1 MISIAVAAWLAVG
14 ATASELKY
22 VVSGANCLTSNQAS
36 VFLAPCLPASAFQQ
50 FDLSGNKLQINSLCV
65 DSELNLGPCMS
76 VASNWFF
83 YPDGTVMS
91 QQLGPKGC
99 LGQDGAG
106 KLRVVGCQAEVLKF
120 ATAPVTAAAVAPASQ
135 LPSLPAAA
143 LPVAAAPLPTSPTA
157 PEDHY
162 LCTCIVDA
170 MDESCDSAVK
180 SACLVGH
187 LNSEWC
193 KESFGKGNHDKISD
207 QILVLLGNGDKCRG
221 FDVNALRKEQQEHAQ
236 RTGELSLQG
245 TPSKSDHYL
254 CVCLD
259 ENEPQKCQFAI
270 QAACLVGHIPAG
282 DCAAS
287 LQRND
292 HEGASL
298 HVLKLID
305 QGATCSQRLV
315 RVATGA
321 AATGK
326 KTFVGKVTSMF
337 SLRKQREITSED
349 KDLCYCLDAFDS
361 AECAKAVARAC
372 KAGKIPKEDCEA
384 SSKDY
389 AGGTTKHV
397 LRLIDHGADCPAHR
411 SLTFTNHGCH
421 CMQSWTH
428 GKQILTFPDNCADPN
443 GERGFA
449 WCKTYASEHCAGVQ
463 GSIEWDRC
471 DAPKYPTYQLP
482 TDASTQEDHYL
493 CVCLADTSTDE
504 VCVAA
509 VKAACQVGHLPSEQC
524 KESFE
529 TLNHAKV
536 SDSILQLLD
545 KGKKCDAQTM
555 QKLLSRVQRASSASS
570 SSTEGKCDEGFF
582 GFPNCRRKVPCA
594 EKCRGRGNACDFDTG
609 TCACLPNFV
618 GKFCSRCAEGT
629 SGRHCLPDSEQ
640 FVGEWWWG
648 ALQVGVVLALAYCT
662 AKRCCSWS
670 ALSRIRTCC
679 SLAAL
684 KHWWA
689 TRRVKQQPSAQKA
702 EYGVIPPEAMQE
714 EEGDYVDPDLG
725 TDEKPLAP
733 LPKSDKVYSG
743 LAV

>member
-1 MISIAVAAWLAVG
+1 MIWPIAAAALLAG
-14 ATASELKY
+14 TTTASELKY
-22 VVSGANCLTSNQAS
+22 IISGSNCLTSNQAAM
-36 VFLAPCLPASAFQQ
+36 FLSPCLSASVSQQ
-50 FDLSGNKLQINSLCV
+50 FDLGSNKLQINSLCV
-65 DSELNLGPCMS
+65 DSELNLGSCMS
-76 VASNWFF
+76 TTSNWWF
-83 YPDGTVMS
+83 YPDGRVMS
-91 QQLGPKGC
+91 QQLGPDGC
-99 LGQDGAG
+99 LGQDETG
-106 KLRVVGCQAEVLKF
+106 KLRVVSCGSGTQVLKF
-120 ATAPVTAAAVAPASQ
+120 ATVPVIAPPPPGSQ
-135 LPSLPAAA
+135 LPSATSLPMVTPPAT
-143 LPVAAAPLPTSPTA
+143 PVVTSQIPV
-157 PEDHY
+157 DHY

-193 KESFGKGNHDKISD
+193 KESFNKGNHDKISD
-207 QILVLLGNGDKCRG
+207 QILILLGNGDKCKG
-221 FDVNALRKEQQEHAQ
+221 FDVHALRKQQREHAQ
-236 RTGELSLQG
+236 RTGEVSLQG
-245 TPSKSDHYL
+245 TPSKMDHYL

-292 HEGASL
+292 HEGASM

-305 QGATCSQRLV
+305 QGATCSQKLV
-315 RVATGA
+315 QTAMSTGND
-321 AATGK
+321 K
-326 KTFVGKVTSMF
+326 KKSFMGKVTSMF
-337 SLRKQREITSED
+337 SLRKQREITAED

-361 AECAKAVARAC
+361 VECIKAVARAC
-372 KAGKIPKEDCEA
+372 KGNKIPKEDCEA

-389 AGGTTKHV
+389 TGGTTKHV

-411 SLTFTNHGCH
+411 SMTFTNHGCH
-421 CMQSWTH
+421 CMQSWTQ
-428 GKQILTFPDNCADPN
+428 GKQLLTFPDNCADPN

-449 WCKTYASEHCAGVQ
+449 WCKTYPNEHCAGVQ
-463 GSIEWDRC
+463 GSVEWDRC
-471 DAPKYPTYQLP
+471 DAPKYPTYQNE
-482 TDASTQEDHYL
+482 ASSKEDHYL

-536 SDSILQLLD
+536 SDSILQLLEN
-545 KGKKCDAQTM
+545 GKKCDVQTM
-555 QKLLSRVQRASSASS
+555 QKLLSKVQRASSS
-570 SSTEGKCDEGFF
+570 SSTGCEEGFF

-594 EKCRGRGNACDFDTG
+594 EKCKGRGNTCDLDTG
-609 TCACLPNFV
+609 TCVCLPNFV
-618 GKFCSRCAEGT
+618 GKFCSRCADGT

-648 ALQVGVVLALAYCT
+648 ALQVLMVLTLAYCT
-662 AKRCCSWS
+662 MKRCCSWS
-670 ALSRIRTCC
+670 TLTRIKMCC
-679 SLAAL
+679 SLAGI

-689 TRRVKQQPSAQKA
+689 TRKTQPSTLAQKA
-702 EYGVIPPEAMQE
+702 EYGVIPPEAME
-714 EEGDYVDPDLG
+714 EQDYVDADLG